1 MIALSPPNRLFLV
14 WIILKGAKAE
24 KDFLENDKKDQES
37 KNGKREK
44 IIKPCTSTSVLAYY
58 V

>member
-24 KDFLENDKKDQES
+24 KDFLENDKKIR
-37 KNGKREK
+37 KAKTVKEK
-44 IIKPCTSTSVLAYY
+44 K
-58 V
+58 